1 MAMANTGPTAAET
14 VVLELRSML
23 ASGRLLPGQQLVQE
37 DLADDLGV
45 SRVPIRESL
54 KILEGEGL
62 VTYLPNRGYFVTELS
77 TADLA
82 EVYRI
87 REILETEAL
96 NQAVA
101 KVSDAEIADIEAIL
115 EQVEQA
121 AESGDVE
128 RLTVANRAF
137 HFAIIELSGLNRLS
151 RLIRQLWDASDI
163 YRTVYFQDSVNRD
176 RINIEHKK
184 IIDALKSRD
193 ASALIAAQ
201 NHHRDEAVKALNS
214 VIDQ

>member
-1 MAMANTGPTAAET
+1 MSGPTAQV
-14 VVLELRSML
+14 VVLAELRAAL
-23 ASGRLLPGQQLVQE
+23 TAGKLLPGQQLVQE
-37 DLADDLGV
+37 DLADHLGV

-62 VTYLPNRGYFVTELS
+62 VTYHPNRGYFVTELS

-101 KVSDAEIADIEAIL
+101 EVSDADIEDIEAIL

-128 RLTVANRAF
+128 RLTAANRAF

-176 RINIEHKK
+176 RINVEHKK

-201 NHHRDEAVKALNS
+201 NHHRDEAVRALNS